1 MVKKIVNVKY
11 QCEVCGR
18 YWVDHDTAASC
29 ENSPP
34 PQLQVG
40 DMVIWQGCRD
50 PEYAPFQTLVLDFV
64 TKVDVQY
71 DRARPGHPP
80 RYRLSK
86 DWSIDGE
93 IAGARTGYV
102 NVASAIGYPGLHT
115 DQLHVALR
123 SSIQVDKT
131 AELEQVVAT
140 LRAAGFPIHERMA
153 HIYAN
158 LRKEQ
163 YSLTWA
169 STSPNTTR
177 VHFLSPSQ
185 QEALDYISLPDLTDN
200 QCLSFIG
207 GGTWSYKDQERLPKP
222 YLSDAFESN
231 NYWEWGAM
239 VGYDLNKAFA
249 LLSQKSDEELIAAV
263 RAYRKAILA
272 GEAPFRNQKTLQKL
286 FGLDVNK
293 APGRW
298 PRTLLD
304 WLREH
309 QIKGSGMTR
318 LRRVYDAATDV
329 SLARSESMNMKNYLR
344 LWEDKTVI
352 AVLAGK
358 GGVGKSSVAA
368 GLATALARK
377 GKSTLLFDADIYGPS
392 VPYFFPVADPRYRT
406 KDRRI
411 VPHEV
416 DGVKTVSAGYFLDQD
431 EAVKWRGPYL
441 PPFLH
446 MIGSNLYDD
455 DVEIVICDLPPGT
468 GDVQRA
474 ISEFCPH
481 VKYVVVATAGEIA
494 MADVRRLMKMLPGRE
509 RAKVIGLVE
518 NMAYLSWIE
527 ADEPICP
534 WGSPYDVVNLAAE
547 FYYPFLGKIPMTL
560 NNQPEPRIQ
569 AITDTILPAVERAL
583 EGCMYLEVDPVVV
596 TRRAD
601 YMINRYGGKS
611 ERGTHLETINMRQ
624 IWTLDNLAGWL
635 AGAIT
640 EHGGDPLDQRYRE
653 TLLRELRRLWIEI
666 GNTPP
671 ETIPEGVWWVEVAQE
686 LMIIDNALEPANE
699 G

>member
-18 YWVDHDTAASC
+18 YWADHDTATAC
-29 ENSPP
+29 ESSPP

-40 DMVIWQGCRD
+40 DMVIWRGCRD

-71 DRARPGHPP
+71 NTTRPGHPP
-80 RYRLSK
+80 RYRFGK
-86 DWSIDGE
+86 DWGIDGE
-93 IAGARTGYV
+93 ITGARTGYV
-102 NVASAIGYPGLHT
+102 NVVGAIGYPGLHT

-123 SSIQVDKT
+123 SSTQVDTT
-131 AELEQVVAT
+131 AEIEQVVAT
-140 LRAAGFPIHERMA
+140 LRAVGFPLHERMA
-153 HIYAN
+153 HIYAK
-158 LRKEQ
+158 LKEQ
-163 YSLTWA
+163 EYSLTWV
-169 STSPNTTR
+169 SGSHKSTR
-177 VHFLSPSQ
+177 VHFLSPGQ
-185 QEALDYISLPDLTDN
+185 QEVLNHISLPDLTDN

-207 GGTWSYKDQERLPKP
+207 GGTWSHKDQEFLPKP
-222 YLSDAFESN
+222 HLMNAFGYN
-231 NYWEWGAM
+231 NYREWGAM
-239 VGYDLNKAFA
+239 VGYDINIAFA

-272 GEAPFRNQKTLQKL
+272 GEAPFHSQETLQTLFKL
-286 FGLDVNK
+286 NENQ
-293 APGRW
+293 AQGRW

-318 LRRVYDAATDV
+318 LRRIFDAATDV
-329 SLARSESMNMKNYLR
+329 SLTRSESVNMNNYLR
-344 LWEDKTVI
+344 LWEGKTVI

-358 GGVGKSSVAA
+358 GGVGKSSVSA

-377 GKSTLLFDADIYGPS
+377 GKSVLLFDADIYGPS

-406 KDRRI
+406 KDQRI

-416 DGVKTVSAGYFLDQD
+416 DGVKTVSAGHFLNRD
-431 EAVKWRGPYL
+431 EAIEWRGPYL

-474 ISEFCPH
+474 ISEFCPDA
-481 VKYVVVATAGEIA
+481 KYVIVATAGEIA
-494 MADVRRLMKMLPGRE
+494 LADVRRLMKTLPGRE

-527 ADEPICP
+527 GDEPICP

-569 AITDTILPAVERAL
+569 AITDTVLPAVERVLA
-583 EGCMYLEVDPVVV
+583 GHMYLEVDPAVV

-601 YMINRYGGKS
+601 HMIERYGGQP
-611 ERGTHLETINMRQ
+611 ERGTHLDTINIRQ
-624 IWTLDNLAGWL
+624 SWALDNLAGWL

-640 EHGGDPLDQRYRE
+640 EHGGDPLEQRYRE
-653 TLLRELRRLWIEI
+653 TLLRELRRLWAKL

-671 ETIPEGVWWVEVAQE
+671 PEVVPEGVWWAEIAQE
-686 LMIIDNALEPANE
+686 LVDTSPE
-699 G
+699 